1 MSILPERQILHY
13 FEAEAEGVQILQ
25 KKGVLKMS
33 MEFYASDGYD
43 NLEDAMGILNGNK
56 DINNDD
62 CELTFEVDYKQLSND
77 TIQIIK
83 KQRDEISE
91 YLSLLEEMSR
101 LDQILTQTV
110 CKNLFKMSVSDQIQ
124 VLKIKITENK
134 LSALLYEKYNFD
146 IEDKQDDKQ

>member
-1 MSILPERQILHY
+1 MC
-13 FEAEAEGVQILQ
+13 
-25 KKGVLKMS
+25 
-33 MEFYASDGYD
+33 MEFYASDGCD

-56 DINNDD
+56 EINNDD

-77 TIQIIK
+77 TIQMIK

-101 LDQILTQTV
+101 LDQNLTQTV

-146 IEDKQDDKQ
+146 IEDKKE

>member
-1 MSILPERQILHY
+1 MHDFEV
-13 FEAEAEGVQILQ
+13 EAERVQILQ
-25 KKGVLKMS
+25 EKGVLKMS

-43 NLEDAMGILNGNK
+43 NLEDATGILNGNK

-124 VLKIKITENK
+124 VLKFKITENK
-134 LSALLYEKYNFD
+134 LFTLLYEKYNFD
-146 IEDKQDDKQ
+146 IEDKKDENQ